1 MFFCVLCN
9 FISWKSLNL
18 FWNSKLLYWAFSPS
32 HLFCGMLSWFIGMLF
47 CSLFFFFSFFLITF
61 VWNLTSV
68 LLCFIFMW
76 KNSFLELLGGRTY
89 DGFFF
94 KFIELSLLLSCSPQC
109 GSLLS
114 DTSCLCSP
122 HLLLPGSV
130 LSFVSI
136 PPILFDFDPLP
147 AVFPPGEEA
156 WDQSWKFAEIS
167 CFSPFRSTALAPAD
181 LAVPYSLTLGSGKS
195 PSWV

>member
-1 MFFCVLCN
+1 M
-9 FISWKSLNL
+9 
-18 FWNSKLLYWAFSPS
+18 
-32 HLFCGMLSWFIGMLF
+32 
-47 CSLFFFFSFFLITF
+47 
-61 VWNLTSV
+61 TSV

-94 KFIELSLLLSCSPQC
+94 KFIELSLLLSFSPQC
-109 GSLLS
+109 GSLFS

-181 LAVPYSLTLGSGKS
+181 LAVGPLLTQSRLRQKPLLGLAAVLQLALSVS
-195 PSWV
+195 CVCWFCYFWAFPVLRPTILVLPSASAHTDTTQVLWMVVVRLHLLVFCC